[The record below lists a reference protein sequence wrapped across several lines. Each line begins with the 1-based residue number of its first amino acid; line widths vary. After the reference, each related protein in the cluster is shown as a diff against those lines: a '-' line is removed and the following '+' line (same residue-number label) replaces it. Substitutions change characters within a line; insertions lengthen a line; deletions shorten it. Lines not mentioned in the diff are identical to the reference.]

1 MRSTLIS
8 IAETLAD
15 QVFYSRNPEFNLA
28 ELEQSDNWVCHIEPP
43 VAGRG
48 NTTQSHSIAY
58 NFSFAFLKA
67 YQLEA
72 NEIYKEDDVLSEAIR
87 KCMSMLNGII
97 ASGKFTKLP
106 AWGITDI
113 QENEYDANFIGKR
126 ITIELTP
133 VDVYSLC

>member
-1 MRSTLIS
+1 MRNTLTS
-8 IAETLAD
+8 IAETLAE

-43 VAGRG
+43 VSGRG
-48 NTTQSHSIAY
+48 ITGQSHSIAY
-58 NFSFAFLKA
+58 TFSFSFLKA

-72 NEIYKEDDVLSEAIR
+72 NEIYKEDDVLSDAIR
-87 KCMSMLNGII
+87 KCMSMLNAIM

-106 AWGITDI
+106 AWAIADV

>member
-1 MRSTLIS
+1 MRSTLIT

-28 ELEQSDNWVCHIEPP
+28 ELKQSDNWVCHIEPP
-43 VAGRG
+43 VSGRG
-48 NTTQSHSIAY
+48 TTGQSHSIAY
-58 NFSFAFLKA
+58 TFSFSFVKA

-72 NEIYKEDDVLSEAIR
+72 NEIYKEDAVLSEAIR

-106 AWGITDI
+106 AWGITDV
-113 QENEYDANFIGKR
+113 QESEYDVNFIGKR

-133 VDVYSLC
+133 IDVYSLC

>member
-1 MRSTLIS
+1 MRSTLIT

-28 ELEQSDNWVCHIEPP
+28 ELKQSDNWVCHIEPP
-43 VAGRG
+43 VSGRG
-48 NTTQSHSIAY
+48 ITGQSHSIAY
-58 NFSFAFLKA
+58 TFSFSFVKA

-72 NEIYKEDDVLSEAIR
+72 NEIYKEDAVLSEAIR
-87 KCMSMLNGII
+87 KCMSMLNGIM

-106 AWGITDI
+106 AWGITDV
-113 QENEYDANFIGKR
+113 QESEYDVNFIGKR

-133 VDVYSLC
+133 IDVYSLC

>member
-1 MRSTLIS
+1 MRSTLIA
-8 IAETLAD
+8 IAGTLAD
-15 QVFYSRNPEFNLA
+15 QVFYSRNHEFNLV

-48 NTTQSHSIAY
+48 TTGQSHSIAY
-58 NFSFAFLKA
+58 TFSFSFVKA
-67 YQLEA
+67 HQLEA

-87 KCMSMLNGII
+87 KCMSMLNGIM
-97 ASGKFTKLP
+97 ASGKFAKLP
-106 AWGITDI
+106 AWGIEDV
-113 QENEYDANFIGKR
+113 QDNEYDLNLIGKR